1 MLSVNTNIASNYGQ
15 YYSGRAETAQQNSM
29 LNLSSGSRVNSSADD
44 AVGLAVSNKILSTIK
59 GLNSS
64 AKNTANGISL
74 SQLAQNSA
82 SQISE
87 MIIRLR
93 ELAIQ
98 NHNGVYTEEDRN
110 NSQHE
115 VSALLYQIDQIS
127 NHTTFNTKK
136 LLDGTFFETLRT
148 GNLNTENM
156 LLNFRRLSTD
166 SLGGVRVPT
175 LNSEFLNVEPS
186 FDIKNMTRI
195 SIHESE
201 KININTSIMSVDF
214 QNFVSSSPDGK
225 FRIDGPDAGLFS
237 INSKNG
243 ALVSNEAITHTENAE
258 NQNKYKINVSYEAP
272 SGAVITELLR
282 LRVEEV
288 LPKIS
293 EIKTA
298 SSQLTSQEAQNVTI
312 QAMDFPSGSNNSI
325 LSSALKNFMNANS
338 GGIISLV
345 GNDASNFTINSDGK
359 VTGNLNYNSPQDLDQ
374 NNIYDFS
381 LKYSLPNGDSFLE
394 EITLAI
400 QGSVPPSSLGTHN
413 VSTEEIVTGS
423 NLDLNAIVTKE
434 NSPGVFDPQMTT
446 IDLDN
451 GSLTFGSFFQNF
463 SSNFGSGGSFSIR
476 NISYNGPNVFDP
488 LIHNISVESGNI
500 LTLGGP
506 TLSDA
511 IPFGDYFA
519 DLVYSSGGEEFTY
532 DLQLFADPGNGPSV
546 SIFSSDTMPSK
557 SKTSFQNITIGNED
571 LEIPILQ
578 SPVTQFSMINQIS
591 GFAPNGILSIA
602 NITTPPGGNSNHL
615 SLENNKLVINN
626 NAISGT
632 YTADI
637 TYSVGA
643 NSVTTSANFSITG
656 RPPLPCENDASNLVP
671 STLTTPTSLFRED
684 NGTVL
689 ETFISRAS
697 NRFQATEAK
706 ILSFSILDDTDLTST
721 QLRSFMESYPGGDFA
736 LTGDDSKHLKVNDAG
751 TIYLNENA
759 DFERKRS
766 YDFIIEYRTED
777 KNFKNNITIDL
788 IDNVVDN
795 SPRLSD
801 VNISTSRGAQQA
813 VLITNKA
820 LEQINSFQ
828 AYAGA
833 SENRLQ
839 KSLDL
844 ISKNLETAKISR
856 GRIIDSDFAVE
867 TTQLAVAQIIMQSSQ
882 SIILQANTAKQNL
895 LTLIE

>member
-15 YYSGRAETAQQNSM
+15 YHSGRAETAQRNSM

-44 AVGLAVSNKILSTIK
+44 AVGLAVSNKILSTMK

-64 AKNTANGISL
+64 AKNAADGISL
-74 SQLAQNSA
+74 SQIAQNSA
-82 SQISE
+82 SQISD

-115 VSALLYQIDQIS
+115 AFALLNQIDQIAS
-127 NHTTFNTKK
+127 HTTFNEKNI
-136 LLDGTFFETLRT
+136 LDGTFYESLRT
-148 GNLNTENM
+148 GNLNSENM
-156 LLNFRRLSTD
+156 LLNFERLSSD
-166 SLGGVRVPT
+166 NLGGVQIST

-186 FDIKNMTRI
+186 FNIQNMTRI
-195 SIHESE
+195 SIYETE
-201 KININTSIMSVDF
+201 KISLNTSIMSIDF
-214 QNFVSSSPDGK
+214 QTFVSSLPNGK
-225 FRIDGPDAGLFS
+225 FSLNGPDSSLFS
-237 INSKNG
+237 LNSENG
-243 ALVSNEAITHTENAE
+243 NLVSNEAMAYTKNAE

-288 LPKIS
+288 LPKIL

-298 SSQLTSQEAQNVTI
+298 SSQLTSQEAQNVAI
-312 QAMDFPSGSNNSI
+312 QAIDFPSGSNNSI
-325 LSSALKNFMNANS
+325 LSSALKNFMNANPE
-338 GGIISLV
+338 GTISLV
-345 GNDASNFTINSDGK
+345 GDDASNFTINSEGK
-359 VTGNLNYNSPQDLDQ
+359 VIGNLNYSSPQDLDQ
-374 NNIYDFS
+374 NNIYDFA
-381 LKYSLPNGDSFLE
+381 LKYTLPNGDSFLE

-400 QGSVPPSSLGTHN
+400 QSSVPPSSLGTHD

-434 NSPGVFDPQMTT
+434 NTPGVFDPQMTT

-463 SSNFGSGGSFSIR
+463 SSNFGSSGSFSIR
-476 NISYNGPNVFDP
+476 NISYGGPNVFDP

-519 DLVYSSGGEEFTY
+519 ELVYSSGGEEFIY

-546 SIFSSDTMPSK
+546 TISTSDTMPSK

-578 SPVTQFSMINQIS
+578 NPVTQFSMINQIS

-602 NITTPPGGNSNHL
+602 NISTPPGGNSNHL

-626 NAISGT
+626 NVVSGT

-643 NSVTTSANFSITG
+643 NSVTTSANFSIIG
-656 RPPLPCENDASNLVP
+656 RPSLPCENDASNLAP
-671 STLTTPTSLFRED
+671 STHTAPTSLYRED

-689 ETFISRAS
+689 ESFTSGAS

-706 ILSFSILDDTDLTST
+706 ILSFSILDDPDLTSA

-736 LTGDDSKHLKVNDAG
+736 LKGEDSKHLKISDAG
-751 TIYLNENA
+751 TIYLTENA
-759 DFERKRS
+759 DFERKQS
-766 YDFIIEYRTED
+766 YNFIIEYRTEG
-777 KNFKNNITIDL
+777 KIFENNVTIDL
-788 IDNVVDN
+788 VDNVVDN

-801 VNISTSRGAQQA
+801 IDISTSRGAQQA
-813 VLITNKA
+813 VLVTNKA

-833 SENRLQ
+833 SENRLR
-839 KSLDL
+839 KSLEL
-844 ISKNLETAKISR
+844 ISKSLETAKISR

-867 TTQLAVAQIIMQSSQ
+867 TTQLAIAQIIMQSSQ
-882 SIILQANTAKQNL
+882 NIILQANTAKQNL

>member
-1 MLSVNTNIASNYGQ
+1 
-15 YYSGRAETAQQNSM
+15 
-29 LNLSSGSRVNSSADD
+29 
-44 AVGLAVSNKILSTIK
+44 
-59 GLNSS
+59 
-64 AKNTANGISL
+64 
-74 SQLAQNSA
+74 
-82 SQISE
+82 
-87 MIIRLR
+87 
-93 ELAIQ
+93 
-98 NHNGVYTEEDRN
+98 
-110 NSQHE
+110 
-115 VSALLYQIDQIS
+115 
-127 NHTTFNTKK
+127 
-136 LLDGTFFETLRT
+136 
-148 GNLNTENM
+148 
-156 LLNFRRLSTD
+156 
-166 SLGGVRVPT
+166 
-175 LNSEFLNVEPS
+175 
-186 FDIKNMTRI
+186 
-195 SIHESE
+195 
-201 KININTSIMSVDF
+201 
-214 QNFVSSSPDGK
+214 
-225 FRIDGPDAGLFS
+225 
-237 INSKNG
+237 
-243 ALVSNEAITHTENAE
+243 
-258 NQNKYKINVSYEAP
+258 
-272 SGAVITELLR
+272 
-282 LRVEEV
+282 
-288 LPKIS
+288 
-293 EIKTA
+293 
-298 SSQLTSQEAQNVTI
+298 
-312 QAMDFPSGSNNSI
+312 
-325 LSSALKNFMNANS
+325 
-338 GGIISLV
+338 
-345 GNDASNFTINSDGK
+345 
-359 VTGNLNYNSPQDLDQ
+359 
-374 NNIYDFS
+374 
-381 LKYSLPNGDSFLE
+381 
-394 EITLAI
+394 
-400 QGSVPPSSLGTHN
+400 
-413 VSTEEIVTGS
+413 
-423 NLDLNAIVTKE
+423 
-434 NSPGVFDPQMTT
+434 MTT

-463 SSNFGSGGSFSIR
+463 SSNFGSSGSFGIR

-500 LTLGGP
+500 ITLGGP

-519 DLVYSSGGEEFTY
+519 ELVYSSGGEEFIY

-546 SIFSSDTMPSK
+546 TISTSDTMPSK
-557 SKTSFQNITIGNED
+557 SKTSFQNITLGNED

-578 SPVTQFSMINQIS
+578 NPVTQFSMINQIS
-591 GFAPNGILSIA
+591 GFAPNGILSLA

-671 STLTTPTSLFRED
+671 STLTTPTRLFRED

>member
-15 YYSGRAETAQQNSM
+15 YHSGRAETAQRNSM

-44 AVGLAVSNKILSTIK
+44 AVGLAVSNKILSTMK

-64 AKNTANGISL
+64 AKNAADGISL
-74 SQLAQNSA
+74 SQIAQNSA
-82 SQISE
+82 SQISD

-115 VSALLYQIDQIS
+115 AFALLNQIDQIAR
-127 NHTTFNTKK
+127 HTTFNEKNI
-136 LLDGTFFETLRT
+136 LDGTFYESLRT
-148 GNLNTENM
+148 GNLNSENM
-156 LLNFRRLSTD
+156 LLNFERLSSD
-166 SLGGVRVPT
+166 NLGGVQIST

-186 FDIKNMTRI
+186 FNIQNMTRI
-195 SIHESE
+195 SIYETE
-201 KININTSIMSVDF
+201 KISLNTSTMSIDF
-214 QNFVSSSPDGK
+214 QTFVSSLPNGK
-225 FRIDGPDAGLFS
+225 FSLNGPDASLFS
-237 INSKNG
+237 LNSENG
-243 ALVSNEAITHTENAE
+243 NLVSNEAMAYTKNAE

-288 LPKIS
+288 LPKIL

-298 SSQLTSQEAQNVTI
+298 SSQLTSQEAQNVAI
-312 QAMDFPSGSNNSI
+312 QAIDFPSGSNNSI
-325 LSSALKNFMNANS
+325 LSSALKNFMNTNS
-338 GGIISLV
+338 GGTISLV
-345 GNDASNFTINSDGK
+345 GDDASNFTINSEGK
-359 VTGNLNYNSPQDLDQ
+359 VIGNLNYSSPQDLDQ
-374 NNIYDFS
+374 NNIYDFA

-400 QGSVPPSSLGTHN
+400 QSSVPLSSLGTHD

-434 NSPGVFDPQMTT
+434 NTPGVFDPQMTT

-463 SSNFGSGGSFSIR
+463 SSNFGSSGSFSIR

-488 LIHNISVESGNI
+488 LIHNITIESGNI

-519 DLVYSSGGEEFTY
+519 ELVYSSGGEEFIY

-546 SIFSSDTMPSK
+546 TISTSDTMPSK
-557 SKTSFQNITIGNED
+557 SKTSFQNITLGNED

-578 SPVTQFSMINQIS
+578 NPVTQFSMINQIS

-602 NITTPPGGNSNHL
+602 NITTPTGGNSNHL
-615 SLENNKLVINN
+615 SLENNKLIINN
-626 NAISGT
+626 NAVSGT

-656 RPPLPCENDASNLVP
+656 RPSLPCKNDASNLAP
-671 STLTTPTSLFRED
+671 STHNAPTSLFREG

-689 ETFISRAS
+689 ETFTSRAS
-697 NRFQATEAK
+697 NKFQATEAK
-706 ILSFSILDDTDLTST
+706 ILSFSILDDPDLTSM

-736 LTGDDSKHLKVNDAG
+736 LKGDDSKHLRINHAG

-766 YDFIIEYRTED
+766 YNFIIEYRAED
-777 KNFKNNITIDL
+777 KNFKNNITID
-788 IDNVVDN
+788 IVDNVVDN

-801 VNISTSRGAQQA
+801 VDISTSRGAQQA
-813 VLITNKA
+813 VLVTNKA

-833 SENRLQ
+833 SENRLR
-839 KSLDL
+839 KSLEL
-844 ISKNLETAKISR
+844 ISKNLETAKVSR

-867 TTQLAVAQIIMQSSQ
+867 TTQLAIAQIIMQSSQ
-882 SIILQANTAKQNL
+882 NIILQANTAKQNL